1 MLNLTDKP
9 LKRLKSRASMF
20 HAKENAS
27 ITASI
32 TVGII
37 LVTGKERNQYLIR
50 LKEIISINHF
60 QPSLN
65 TKEDNVEFVLD
76 KDVMHYSI
84 NKSNLVVFALCV

>member
-1 MLNLTDKP
+1 MQK
-9 LKRLKSRASMF
+9 KSA
-20 HAKENAS
+20 
-27 ITASI
+27 ASI

-37 LVTGKERNQYLIR
+37 LVTGKERNQCLIR